1 MLDELPKIN
10 NAPGP
15 SFSLANFTGLR
26 AKFDSRATNLP
37 RNIFGLSCKGL
48 LRFFNGGRGGG
59 RGTDRRSHRL
69 LRIHRSYF
77 PDYSDVLVLMMR
89 TTRALRCEGNCDS
102 KTQSRV
108 IGFEARALS
117 SVLWSQEQIRSVV
130 TSINSRQYFC
140 SMRNWLALDNPNRE
154 KTIISF
160 PPLVFANCIL
170 KLCDEKNPPSS
181 RISKILPERL
191 KFSFSAT

>member
-1 MLDELPKIN
+1 MRPPPPFLSLILRDWEQSLTLARLIYCAIFSAYCTKVSHISWTGRKIN
-10 NAPGP
+10 
-15 SFSLANFTGLR
+15 
-26 AKFDSRATNLP
+26 
-37 RNIFGLSCKGL
+37 
-48 LRFFNGGRGGG
+48 
-59 RGTDRRSHRL
+59 RRLHHL

-77 PDYSDVLVLMMR
+77 LVYSDVLVLMTR
-89 TTRALRCEGNCDS
+89 TTRALRCEGNCNS

-154 KTIISF
+154 NDHLVSTSYLLIASWNFLTTKF
-160 PPLVFANCIL
+160 PNV
-170 KLCDEKNPPSS
+170 
-181 RISKILPERL
+181 RV
-191 KFSFSAT
+191 